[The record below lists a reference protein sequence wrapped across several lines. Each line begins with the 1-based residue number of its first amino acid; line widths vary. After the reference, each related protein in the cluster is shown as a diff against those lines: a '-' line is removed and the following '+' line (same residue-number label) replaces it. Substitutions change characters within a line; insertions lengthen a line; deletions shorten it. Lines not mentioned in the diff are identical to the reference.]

1 MNTPDTEWSSVKEQ
15 VYNLVKEVHIQK
27 PFEDVTGEP
36 HYVTDQIMKLIS
48 SRDTYWKE
56 RVKDLEQDFII
67 FKRPECNVKDFL
79 AQSGDGQLHRLM
91 EINPKEALDT
101 LLDNLK

>member
-1 MNTPDTEWSSVKEQ
+1 MTHLNTIIEEENTPDTEWVRVREQ

-36 HYVTDQIMKLIS
+36 HYVTDQIMNIIS

-56 RVKDLEQDFII
+56 RVRKEIRGLESDLQGHQAYTAVERIL
-67 FKRPECNVKDFL
+67 K
-79 AQSGDGQLHRLM
+79 
-91 EINPKEALDT
+91 
-101 LLDNLK
+101 LLD